1 MRRQGRWGRHDED
14 PVTAT
19 FASGEK
25 RQDARRR
32 AWHQRMQQV
41 RQHAHDAARRA
52 TALRLCG
59 VGVDGSGGS
68 DAWEGGPADA
78 DDPRWW
84 GPEGAD
90 ADEDEQRLAELYA
103 ESEAAACAGADA
115 ATAVLCP
122 LCRARLV
129 ACTRVDA
136 VPVPR
141 ADGPAMC
148 DGPGAGGA
156 AAHGPG
162 ARFSCPCGFRL
173 DVPGGAEIDLTLLD
187 QCLQR
192 RMREHTASG
201 CWGEPVFR
209 VGTEYGVPVLC
220 MDCHTCQSTYPVL

>member
-1 MRRQGRWGRHDED
+1 MQRQGRRGRPGEV

-19 FASGEK
+19 FASGER

-59 VGVDGSGGS
+59 VGSSDDRDGDGDGAWSGS
-68 DAWEGGPADA
+68 AADPLWWGPAD
-78 DDPRWW
+78 
-84 GPEGAD
+84 AD

-103 ESEAAACAGADA
+103 ESEAAACAAADA
-115 ATAVLCP
+115 CAAVLCP

-136 VPVPR
+136 VAVLPAR
-141 ADGPAMC
+141 ADGAAMC
-148 DGPGAGGA
+148 DGP
-156 AAHGPG
+156 AAHAPG

-192 RMREHTASG
+192 RMREHTATG
-201 CWGEPVFR
+201 CGGEPVFR

-220 MDCHTCQSTYPVL
+220 MDCHTCRSTYPVL